1 MAGSPN
7 ETLRTTKKKLV
18 RLGASK
24 ASKTSNTKKAKKS
37 PASPNSLT
45 SAQVREGL
53 AKLQE
58 KVGKLGANRDRS
70 ALAGLRADFEDELER
85 ALTKNEKAAIEEK
98 YRLLKLTKVP
108 AQANEANEMGNEETK
123 RQFEARVK
131 AEKLVRNIENSEIDM
146 AQRGRAAAMY
156 EALLQKLKYNPLKK
170 KLGRSPTSADIAAL
184 KAFAGSEERRGITKN
199 VKAAEKANAD
209 FLLMLKGAEKKG
221 ASEVDAKALEKA
233 LTAARDTRRKQAK
246 LFEDQLEDAIDALKP
261 KVEAEMTL
269 ARGGKKNAPAAKD
282 INALARIR
290 AQGVK
295 MTGAE
300 YVAVQR
306 DVNGE
311 VESKIIDRV
320 IEAAQEMGPCALC
333 DTIRMFRSI

>member
-1 MAGSPN
+1 MTSSNN
-7 ETLRTTKKKLV
+7 ETLRTTKKKKLV

-24 ASKTSNTKKAKKS
+24 KASPTKKSKKS
-37 PASPNSLT
+37 PESSKSLT
-45 SAQVREGL
+45 NAQVREGL
-53 AKLQE
+53 TKLQE
-58 KVGKLGANRDRS
+58 KVGKLGTDKDRS
-70 ALAGLRADFEDELER
+70 ALAQLRANFEDELER
-85 ALTKNEKAAIEEK
+85 ALTKNEKDAIQEK

-108 AQANEANEMGNEETK
+108 VQANAANEMGNEETK
-123 RQFEARVK
+123 RQFEARVQ
-131 AEKLVRNIENSEIDM
+131 AEKLVRNIENSEIHM
-146 AQRGRAAAMY
+146 AQRGRAAATY

-170 KLGRSPTSADIAAL
+170 KLGRSPTSADIDAL
-184 KAFAGSEERRGITKN
+184 KAFAGSEVRRGITN

-209 FLLMLKGAEKKG
+209 FLLTLKGAEKKG
-221 ASEVDAKALEKA
+221 ASEADAKALEKA

-246 LFEDQLEDAIDALKP
+246 LFEDEMEDAIDKLKP

-306 DVNGE
+306 DVNGDAE
-311 VESKIIDRV
+311 ARVIDRV
-320 IEAAQEMGPCALC
+320 LEEATKMGPCALC

>member
-1 MAGSPN
+1 MTSSNN
-7 ETLRTTKKKLV
+7 ETLRTTKKKKLV

-24 ASKTSNTKKAKKS
+24 KASPTKKSKKS
-37 PASPNSLT
+37 PESNSLT

-53 AKLQE
+53 AKLKE
-58 KVGKLGANRDRS
+58 KVGKLGTDRDRS
-70 ALAGLRADFEDELER
+70 ALAQLRANFEDELER
-85 ALTKNEKAAIEEK
+85 ALTKNEKEAIQEK
-98 YRLLKLTKVP
+98 YNLLKLTKVP
-108 AQANEANEMGNEETK
+108 VQANAANEMGNEETK
-123 RQFEARVK
+123 RQYEARVQ
-131 AEKLVRNIENSEIDM
+131 AEKLVRNIENSEIHM
-146 AQRGRAAAMY
+146 AQRGRAAATY

-170 KLGRSPTSADIAAL
+170 KLGRSPTSADIDAL
-184 KAFAGSEERRGITKN
+184 KAFAGSEARRGITN

-209 FLLMLKGAEKKG
+209 FLLTLKGAEKKG
-221 ASEVDAKALEKA
+221 ASEVDTKALEKA

-246 LFEDQLEDAIDALKP
+246 LFEDEMEDVIDKLKP

-290 AQGVK
+290 AQGVH

-306 DVNGE
+306 DVNGDAE
-311 VESKIIDRV
+311 ARVIDRV
-320 IEAAQEMGPCALC
+320 LEEATKMGPCALC

>member
-37 PASPNSLT
+37 PESNSLT
-45 SAQVREGL
+45 NAQIKEGL

-85 ALTKNEKAAIEEK
+85 ALTKNEKAAIEDR
-98 YRLLKLTKVP
+98 YRVLKLTKVP
-108 AQANEANEMGNEETK
+108 VQANEANEMGNEETK

-131 AEKLVRNIENSEIDM
+131 AEKLVRNIENSEIRM
-146 AQRGRAAAMY
+146 NQTARAAAMY

-184 KAFAGSEERRGITKN
+184 KEFAGSEERRGITKN

-246 LFEDQLEDAIDALKP
+246 LFEDQLEDAIDTLKP